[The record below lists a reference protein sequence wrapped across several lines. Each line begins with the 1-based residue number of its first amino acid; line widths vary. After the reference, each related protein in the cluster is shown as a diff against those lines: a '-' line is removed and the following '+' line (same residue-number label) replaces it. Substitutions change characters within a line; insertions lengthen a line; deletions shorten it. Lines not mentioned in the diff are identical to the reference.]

1 MSQFM
6 QLGTFD
12 LTDHIYG
19 EIKPTGGSWK
29 IKQDGATSLWT
40 SARKDSPDGTSY
52 TFTVVFGG
60 DNAEDDASDFL
71 LYCAPY
77 GPDDPDFDEDVGAD
91 IALYIRTPDWF
102 YTVWG
107 VVVKPTAIG
116 KQPLD
121 YTQYMYDVTCYLY
134 SPYSYARRPTNWTQA
149 SITSLPQTKT
159 TSNRNGHI
167 ASAFDSLAITCT
179 YHSAHVK
186 NLVHSI
192 GSTSL
197 TITDEAL
204 SDEIWELKGNEN
216 TILETYEDLI
226 TSDTKFNQ
234 DTVGDGAW
242 TSYYSCIYI
251 SSGQSFYYKL
261 SGPNPAKYP
270 VKMTAVIFSD
280 NAANLLSVDVS
291 SDGVT
296 WETVLDDDD
305 VQLNTSPTGGVEEI
319 FSLAGTE
326 YLTDVYIRFSCL
338 ATSPG
343 SLILRSIKFEVERWV
358 EYGAMPQI
366 AAGSTAT
373 ATVDATTGSEY
384 CNISGNFY
392 ARRMFV

>member
-12 LTDHIYG
+12 LTDRIYG
-19 EIKPTGGSWK
+19 EIKPTGGGWK

-60 DNAEDDASDFL
+60 STAEDDASDFL

-77 GPDDPDFDEDVGAD
+77 GPDDPDFDEDIGAD
-91 IALYIRTPDWF
+91 IALYIRSADWY

-107 VVVKPTAIG
+107 VVIKPTAIG

-134 SPYSYARRPTNWTQA
+134 SPYSYSCQSASWVQA
-149 SITSLPQTKT
+149 GITSLPQTKSV
-159 TSNRNGHI
+159 SNRNGHI

-179 YHSAHVK
+179 YNSAHVK

-197 TITDEAL
+197 TLATEAL

-226 TSDTKFNQ
+226 TSDTKFLQ
-234 DTVGDGAW
+234 DVTNPGTAHYVIGSPAYGWIEIA
-242 TSYYSCIYI
+242 T
-251 SSGQSFYYKL
+251 GEAPYYKL
-261 SGPNPAKYP
+261 SGPNQARLP
-270 VKMTAVIFSD
+270 VKMSAAIYVNSLSD
-280 NAANLLSVDVS
+280 PMTVDIS
-291 SDGVT
+291 SDGQVWT
-296 WETVLDDDD
+296 TVLTHADLSLQDS
-305 VQLNTSPTGGVEEI
+305 VVRE
-319 FSLAGTE
+319 FRLAGTE
-326 YLTDVYIRFSCL
+326 YMTDIYVRFNCITGPIYL
-338 ATSPG
+338 G
-343 SLILRSIKFEVERWV
+343 SVKFEVERWV
-358 EYGAMPQI
+358 EYGATPQI
-366 AAGSTAT
+366 AAGATAT
-373 ATVDATTGSEY
+373 ATVDATTGSESID
-384 CNISGNFY
+384 ISGKFY
-392 ARRMFV
+392 PRRHLI